1 MRLIETHVSFLFLT
15 DRFVYKVKKAVDL
28 GFLDFT
34 TLERRRYYCNEELR
48 LNRRLCPDTYLG
60 VVEVYQAGD
69 RASFRTGGELIDY
82 AVKMKRLPEERMLN
96 RLLERGE
103 ASFAMMERLACRVA
117 DFHLAARRA
126 PEIDACGTPEVLG
139 DNWEDNLRQVEP
151 FIGATISRRDHALI
165 REWVRGFLGERR
177 DLLASRVAHGF
188 IRECDGDLHSGNICL
203 TDTICIFDCIEFNE
217 RFRYTDTAA
226 DIGFLLMDLEY
237 AGHREFCAPFL
248 HLYRERAA
256 DSLPEPLLTFYRAN
270 RAFIRGKVMSIRS
283 GQEGVTDA
291 EAGECAESAVRYFNL
306 CRGLILRERLEPS
319 LIITCGMTGSGKS
332 ALSGELSFQLG
343 IRRERSDA
351 ARKEMAA
358 KIDAAS
364 PPHPHPVPPL
374 EGEGVPEGPSPFKGE
389 DRWRMGMGGQDIYT
403 PEWDRATYAEL
414 ALRAAEELSAGRSI
428 LVDATFR
435 RRADREIFRRLAAE
449 LGVPFVVLETTC
461 PVEVI
466 RERLERR
473 RLDPREISDGRWE
486 IYPLLAAQYEPPA
499 PGESIAIDS
508 SLPLPSVVERA
519 LEGMGLLP

>member
-1 MRLIETHVSFLFLT
+1 MAYPEPTAEVRLIETHVSFLFLT

-34 TLERRRYYCNEELR
+34 TLEKRLYYCHEELR

-60 VVEVYQAGD
+60 VVELHRTGD
-69 RASFRTGGELIDY
+69 QASFRPEGELIDY
-82 AVKMKRLPEERMLN
+82 AVKMRRLPEERMLN

-103 ASFAMMERLACRVA
+103 ASFGMMERLARRVA

-126 PEIDACGTPEVLG
+126 PEIDACGTPELLG
-139 DNWEDNLRQVEP
+139 VNWEDNLRQVEP
-151 FIGATISRRDHALI
+151 FIGATISRRDHTLVG
-165 REWVRGFLGERR
+165 EWVRAFLDQRR
-177 DLLASRVAHGF
+177 DLLESRVAQGF

-248 HLYRERAA
+248 ATYRVLAA

-283 GQEGVTDA
+283 GQEGVTEA
-291 EAGECAESAVRYFNL
+291 ERNSCAGSAARYFNL
-306 CRGLILRERLEPS
+306 CRGFILRERLEPS
-319 LIITCGMTGSGKS
+319 LIVTCGMTGSGKS
-332 ALSGELSFQLG
+332 ALSGELALQLG

-351 ARKEMAA
+351 VRKEMAA
-358 KIDAAS
+358 QAKVAS
-364 PPHPHPVPPL
+364 APHPPAPPL
-374 EGEGVPEGPSPFKGE
+374 ESEATSASRGTATCNEG
-389 DRWRMGMGGQDIYT
+389 IYT

-414 ALRAAEELSAGRSI
+414 ALRACEELSAGRPVVI
-428 LVDATFR
+428 DATFR
-435 RRADREIFRRLAAE
+435 RRADRDIFRKLAE
-449 LGVPFVVLETTC
+449 DLEVPFVVLETSC

-466 RERLERR
+466 RERLEK
-473 RLDPREISDGRWE
+473 RLDDPREISDARWE
-486 IYPLLAAQYEPPA
+486 TYPQLASEYEPPA
-499 PGESIAIDS
+499 PGESITVDS
-508 SLPLPSVVERA
+508 SLPLADVVERA
-519 LEGMGLLP
+519 LEGMGLLT